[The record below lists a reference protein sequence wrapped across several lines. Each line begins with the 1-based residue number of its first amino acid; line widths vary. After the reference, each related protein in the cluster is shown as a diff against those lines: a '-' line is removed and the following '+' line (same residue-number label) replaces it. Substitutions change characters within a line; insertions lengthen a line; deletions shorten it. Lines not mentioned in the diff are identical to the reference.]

1 MGEAA
6 QGCDFGGRRIERD
19 EFMRSL
25 AKMVGAFALG
35 LFFADAA
42 VADTLELK
50 DGRVLQGRYLGG
62 TQAVVRFEING
73 DVRTFSV
80 NDVVGVTF
88 TGASGKSSAPAVA
101 PPADA
106 APQAAPP
113 SAAAPAEAVPP
124 TADAP
129 GSAAP
134 TAPPAAD
141 APPPVAAPPDTSAAS
156 AAPPADASQPP
167 VTSQDVPPAPLAAA
181 KPAPAAP
188 QSPAAHVAP
197 QALPA
202 QDPAAQYGE
211 VTIPAGQVL
220 LVRMIDGVDSSRNQ
234 VGDIFHASLETDLY
248 VNSTLLAHKGA
259 DIYGRLANV
268 QEAGKLSGSAELQL
282 ELMRIVIDGR
292 DYSLVS
298 SDYSLKGQGRG
309 ADTAKKV
316 SGGAIVGAIIGAIA
330 GGGKGAAIG
339 AGAGSAA
346 GAGVQIFTKG
356 EKVKVP
362 SETLLEF
369 RLQQPAMVTPTE
381 R

>member
-1 MGEAA
+1 
-6 QGCDFGGRRIERD
+6 
-19 EFMRSL
+19 MRNL
-25 AKMVGAFALG
+25 AKTVAAFALG
-35 LFFADAA
+35 LFFAGAV

-62 TQAVVRFEING
+62 TQAVLRFEING
-73 DVRTFSV
+73 DVQTFSV

-88 TGASGKSSAPAVA
+88 TGTSGKLSAPVVA

-106 APQAAPP
+106 APQATPP
-113 SAAAPAEAVPP
+113 AAAAPSDPPPPAPVEAAPP
-124 TADAP
+124 TAIAP
-129 GSAAP
+129 
-134 TAPPAAD
+134 PPAA
-141 APPPVAAPPDTSAAS
+141 APGDTSAAS
-156 AAPPADASQPP
+156 AASAASPADASQPP
-167 VTSQDVPPAPLAAA
+167 VTSQDVPPPAA
-181 KPAPAAP
+181 KPSPVAP
-188 QSPAAHVAP
+188 QSPVAP
-197 QALPA
+197 KSVQAPAAQAPPA

-234 VGDIFHASLETDLY
+234 VGDVFHASLETDLY
-248 VNSTLLAHKGA
+248 VYNTLLARKGA

-282 ELMRIVIDGR
+282 ELMRIVIDGH

-298 SDYSLKGQGRG
+298 SDYTLKGQGRG

-316 SGGAIVGAIIGAIA
+316 TGGAVVGAIIGAIA

-356 EKVKVP
+356 EKVKIP

-369 RLQQPAMVTPTE
+369 RLQQPAMVTPTQ